1 MMGEEWRRS
10 YREGWEIY
18 DKFSKYE
25 DFEDKV
31 WRRLLEIVDFKNKV
45 IFEMGCG
52 TGKYT
57 QKMAQIAN
65 KVYANDISSQ
75 MIRVAKKKCS
85 AKKNVEYICASAE
98 KSGLPDHCVDY
109 VFSAWGYCAN
119 DDKFAQKLNTEFK
132 RILKPGGSIW
142 LLDNYYDGEF
152 TIIRNKRIN
161 FMEPLYSEWKYG
173 YELVDVVKTE
183 FVFPNVEEAAKVFS
197 YLFGETA
204 ASYIRKKDKSIIT
217 DKVAIL
223 RME

>member
-1 MMGEEWRRS
+1 MGEKWRWS

-31 WRRLLEIVDFKNKV
+31 WRRLLEIVDFKDKV

-57 QKMAQIAN
+57 GKMAQIAK
-65 KVYANDISSQ
+65 KVFANDISSQ
-75 MIRVAKKKCS
+75 MIRTAQNKLL
-85 AKKNVEYICASAE
+85 NVNNIEYICASAE
-98 KSGLPDHCVDY
+98 NSGLPDHCVDY

-119 DDKFAQKLNTEFK
+119 DDVFAQKLNDEFK
-132 RILKPGGSIW
+132 RLLKPDGSVW

-152 TIIRNKRIN
+152 TVLRNKKVN
-161 FMEPLYSEWKYG
+161 STEPLYSEWKYG
-173 YELVDVVKTE
+173 YELIDIVKTE
-183 FVFPNVEEAAKVFS
+183 FVFPNVEEAATVFS
-197 YLFGETA
+197 YLFGDSV
-204 ASYIRKKDKSIIT
+204 ASYIRKNNKTVIEDQ
-217 DKVAIL
+217 VAIL